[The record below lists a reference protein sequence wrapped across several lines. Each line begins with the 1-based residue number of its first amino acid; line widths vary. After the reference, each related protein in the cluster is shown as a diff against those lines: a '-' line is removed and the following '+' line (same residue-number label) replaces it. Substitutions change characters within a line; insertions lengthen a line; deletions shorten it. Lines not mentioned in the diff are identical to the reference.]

1 MTLFEKGISM
11 QIIPFHT
18 HYQSVHT
25 NFDISSFSLIS
36 CTVKAALLQRKTYA
50 FAKPKRSYPFLRE
63 LSLQSKRDFQLRH

>member
-11 QIIPFHT
+11 QIIPFHA

-36 CTVKAALLQRKTYA
+36 CTPNNGFLYA
-50 FAKPKRSYPFLRE
+50 EKPLIARQVTANCRAINGIL
-63 LSLQSKRDFQLRH
+63 

>member
-11 QIIPFHT
+11 QIILFHA

-36 CTVKAALLQRKTYA
+36 CN
-50 FAKPKRSYPFLRE
+50 AKPTLLPCKRAAFGTQLILE
-63 LSLQSKRDFQLRH
+63 NEEKSKLVQTD